1 VRKFE
6 LLKFSLFILILF
18 YSCKKFIYDKQIRIE
33 FPDVYRSVDKPGW
46 QYSTSIHNIT
56 NFNINYYPDIDSI
69 FFIAYIGTYAG
80 GDTCHVML
88 YNVTDSLD
96 IQDSYLVSTK
106 DGLEQKKSKNLI
118 NSFPNKEIEL
128 GYKIRYGNK
137 PYAELTQPI
146 ILMYRK

>member
-1 VRKFE
+1 MRKFK
-6 LLKFSLFILILF
+6 LLKFSIFILILF
-18 YSCKKFIYDKQIRIE
+18 YSCKKLIYDKQIRIE
-33 FPDVYRSVDKPGW
+33 FPDVYRSVEKSGW
-46 QYSTSIHNIT
+46 QYSSSLYNIT
-56 NFNINYYPDIDSI
+56 NFNINYYPEVDSI
-69 FFIAYIGTYAG
+69 FFIAYLGTYSG

-128 GYKIRYGNK
+128 GYKIKYSNK
-137 PYAELTQPI
+137 PYAVLTQPI